1 VSTREYM
8 REYMRKYRAEH
19 PEADAVWRSNQ
30 REHDKEYHRKKRKRI
45 KKLKYMREYHKANYE
60 RLHPASVVRWREHR
74 ERRKRQ
80 ALAAERFLDAFDRF
94 ERIKLFEAARAEAG
108 ASHGRS

>member
-45 KKLKYMREYHKANYE
+45 KKLKYLREYHKRNYE
-60 RLHPASVVRWREHR
+60 RLHPASVVRWRECRARKARQLAFVSEWWRIVDKVEH
-74 ERRKRQ
+74 ERACRNVR
-80 ALAAERFLDAFDRF
+80 
-94 ERIKLFEAARAEAG
+94 
-108 ASHGRS
+108 H